1 MRLLV
6 TGTPGVGKTSVSK
19 ELGKRLKCRV
29 VNEMEFALQNGIG
42 KWDGVEN
49 ELEVPVRKLEKELNA
64 YLKKQDNVI
73 LEGHLLCETKLKVDF
88 AVVIRLDPE
97 LLEMRLENK
106 KYRPEKV
113 MDNVFCEGIDYCKKH
128 LSRNY
133 RRSMI
138 IEVPAHGTSKETAN
152 TIIKK
157 LRERFNIG

>member
-29 VNEMEFALQNGIG
+29 VNEMEFALQKGIG

-49 ELEVPVRKLEKELNA
+49 ELEVPVKKLEKELNA

-113 MDNVFCEGIDYCKKH
+113 MDNVFCEGIDYCRKH
-128 LSRNY
+128 LAKRY
-133 RRSMI
+133 PAGKMAEVRSGKNI
-138 IEVPAHGTSKETAN
+138 KETAL
-152 TIIKK
+152 IIIRK
-157 LRERFNIG
+157 LKEAGLS